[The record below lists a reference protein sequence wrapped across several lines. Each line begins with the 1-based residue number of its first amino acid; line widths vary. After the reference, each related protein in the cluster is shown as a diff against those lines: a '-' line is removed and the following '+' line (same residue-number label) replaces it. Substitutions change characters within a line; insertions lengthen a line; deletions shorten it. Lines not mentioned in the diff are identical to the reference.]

1 MRHRYLVSYDICDKK
16 RLRTV
21 FKKMN
26 GYGDAVQLSVFS
38 CELSDKERELM
49 IGVLDAI
56 IHHDQDQVMI
66 VDLGPVD
73 GLERT
78 RIKVLGRKD
87 PPPTNDP
94 LVV

>member
-16 RLRTV
+16 RLRRV

-26 GYGDAVQLSVFS
+26 GYGDAVQLSVFR
-38 CELSDKERELM
+38 CELSAKERELM
-49 IGVLDAI
+49 IGALDEI

-66 VDLGPVD
+66 VDLGPAR
-73 GLERT
+73 GQERA
-78 RIKVLGRKD
+78 RIKVLGRKN
-87 PPPTNDP
+87 PPLSNDP